1 MYKESI
7 SGRIF
12 KIVNFLIMIGVFIVT
27 VGPYLHVLAKAL
39 NDGQDTLMGGLTFYP
54 RKFTLQHFKVL
65 LNDVSMIRA
74 AGLSVF
80 RVVFGTLLAIAC
92 QFSAAYVLTKKNLVG
107 RKFLL
112 MFFTITMF
120 FGGGVIPTYIVF
132 VHLGLVN
139 NFWVYILPLLI
150 SHYNVVI
157 MKSYIESSIPE
168 SLSEAALLDGANEPI
183 TLVKI
188 IVPLSKPV
196 IATVTLWTMVSHWND
211 WNTTLKYITQEN
223 LFTLQYKLMQLIKES
238 ERLQSLIQDS
248 RTMADASADAIAEI
262 KSTPESLISAQVIVT
277 TLPIIMVYPFI
288 QKYFMTGITLGSVK

>member
-196 IATVTLWTMVSHWND
+196 IATVTLWTMVAHWND

-248 RTMADASADAIAEI
+248 RTMADASADALAEI

>member
-1 MYKESI
+1 MYKVSVSE
-7 SGRIF
+7 RIF
-12 KIVNFLIMIGVFIVT
+12 KAVNFLIMITVFIVT

-80 RVVFGTLLAIAC
+80 RVVFGTFLAMVC

-112 MFFTITMF
+112 MFFSITMF

-150 SHYNVVI
+150 SHYHVVI

-168 SLSEAALLDGANEPI
+168 SLSEAAFLDGASEPL

-188 IVPLSKPV
+188 ILPLSKPV
-196 IATVTLWTMVSHWND
+196 LATVALWTMVSHWND

-248 RTMADASADAIAEI
+248 RTMADASADALAEI

>member
-1 MYKESI
+1 MYKESV

-12 KIVNFLIMIGVFIVT
+12 KVVNFLIMISVFIIT

-65 LNDVSMIRA
+65 LSDVSMIRA

-80 RVVFGTLLAIAC
+80 RVIFGTFLAIVC

-112 MFFTITMF
+112 MFFSITMF

-150 SHYNVVI
+150 SHYHVVI

-168 SLSEAALLDGANEPI
+168 SLSEAAFLDGANEPI

-196 IATVTLWTMVSHWND
+196 LATVALWTMVSHWND
-211 WNTTLKYITQEN
+211 WNTTLKYVTQEN